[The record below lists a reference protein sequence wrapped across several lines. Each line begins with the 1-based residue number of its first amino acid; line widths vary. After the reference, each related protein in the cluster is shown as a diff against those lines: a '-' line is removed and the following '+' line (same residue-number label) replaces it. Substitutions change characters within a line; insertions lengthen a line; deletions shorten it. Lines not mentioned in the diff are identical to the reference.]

1 MNGRA
6 GLAGTRLLNTSLI
19 AGSVL
24 LVVAVFLFT
33 HQLITRLSNQVATT
47 SQVFA
52 QFCAEASVPATRNP
66 EVQRIFYEVISRI
79 DFPIVITDRAGNPRA
94 WREVGIDPALV
105 PAASIDS
112 LAVGREISPVIHAR
126 IAEVRRRTAAIDRKH
141 RPIVMMQSGQRD
153 TLGYV
158 HFGEPE
164 VMDRLRWMP
173 YLTVGT
179 VGLLFVVG
187 LVALAGIRTAE
198 KRTIWVGMAKETAHQ
213 LGTPLSSMM
222 GWIELL
228 RGFGG
233 GEDGGAGGNGG
244 GDVRI
249 PRGEFDE
256 TLAEMERDV
265 ERLKKVA
272 QRFSHVGSAAVLQP
286 QDVTPTVRHVVQ
298 YMRRRVPRS
307 DQGVQVVERY
317 HEVPPVNLN
326 PELMEWAIE
335 NLIANAL
342 SALDKRP
349 GLVEVEVGLRP
360 QTETVEVTVR
370 DNGRGMSREEQ
381 SRAFEPGF
389 TTRSRGWGLGLALAR
404 RVVQDYHG
412 GRLEIRS
419 SVPGQGT
426 TMVISF
432 PT

>member
-1 MNGRA
+1 MKAPA
-6 GLAGTRLLNTSLI
+6 GLTGFRLLNTSLI

-24 LVVAVFLFT
+24 LVLAVFLFT
-33 HQLITRLSNQVATT
+33 NQLISRLSTQVATT

-52 QFCAEASVPATRNP
+52 EFCASASLPATRSP
-66 EVQRIFYEVISRI
+66 VVQRIFSEVIGRI
-79 DFPIVITDRAGNPRA
+79 DFPIVITDRFGTPRA

-112 LAVGREISPVIHAR
+112 LAEGRPVSPVNRQR
-126 IAEVRRRTAAIDRKH
+126 IEQVRRRTAELDRSN
-141 RPIVMMQSGQRD
+141 RPIVMLQGALHD

-158 HFGEPE
+158 HFGEPP
-164 VMDRLRWMP
+164 VMETLRWMP
-173 YLTVGT
+173 YITVGS
-179 VGLLFVVG
+179 VGLLVVVG
-187 LVALAGIRTAE
+187 LMALAGIRAAE

-233 GEDGGAGGNGG
+233 GVGEE
-244 GDVRI
+244 VRI

-307 DQGVQVVERY
+307 DAGIQVIERY

-349 GLVEVEVGLRP
+349 GLVEIEVGLRP
-360 QTETVEVTVR
+360 QTEAVEIMVR

-412 GRLEIRS
+412 GRLNIRS

>member
-1 MNGRA
+1 MNRRTGTA
-6 GLAGTRLLNTSLI
+6 GSRLLNTSLI

-24 LVVAVFLFT
+24 LVVGVFLFT
-33 HQLITRLSNQVATT
+33 HQLIGRLSRQVATT

-52 QFCAEASVPATRNP
+52 EFCASASLPATRSP
-66 EVQRIFYEVISRI
+66 EVQRIFREVIGRI
-79 DFPIVITDRAGNPRA
+79 DFPIVITDRQGNPRA
-94 WREVGIDPALV
+94 WREVGIDAALV

-112 LAVGREISPVIHAR
+112 VAESRPISPVILAR
-126 IAEVRRRTAAIDRKH
+126 ILEVQRSTAQLDRH
-141 RPIVMMQSGQRD
+141 NQPIVMVQGTPPE

-164 VMDRLRWMP
+164 VMERLRWMP
-173 YLTVGT
+173 YITVGS
-179 VGLLFVVG
+179 VGLLMVIG
-187 LVALAGIRTAE
+187 LMALAGIRAAE

-233 GEDGGAGGNGG
+233 EAGSAGGAAG

-249 PRGEFDE
+249 PRSEFDE

-298 YMRRRVPRS
+298 YMRRRVPKS
-307 DQGVQVVERY
+307 DGGIQLVERY

-349 GLVEVEVGLRP
+349 GMVEVEVGLRP
-360 QTETVEVTVR
+360 ETEAVEITVR

-412 GRLEIRS
+412 GRLAIRS

>member
-6 GLAGTRLLNTSLI
+6 GLAGFRLLNTSLI

-24 LVVAVFLFT
+24 LVVGVFLFT
-33 HQLITRLSNQVATT
+33 HQLIGRLSAQVATT

-52 QFCAEASVPATRNP
+52 QFCAEASVPATRSP
-66 EVQRIFYEVISRI
+66 EVQRIFSEVIGRI
-79 DFPIVITDRAGNPRA
+79 DFPIVITDRQGIPRA

-112 LAVGREISPVIHAR
+112 LAEGRPIAPAIRER
-126 IAEVRRRTAAIDRKH
+126 IEEVRARTAQLDRH
-141 RPIVMMQSGQRD
+141 NQPIVMLQNALRD
-153 TLGYV
+153 TLGFV
-158 HFGEPE
+158 HFGEPP
-164 VMDRLRWMP
+164 VMEKLRWMP
-173 YLTVGT
+173 YITVGS
-179 VGLLFVVG
+179 VGLLLVIG
-187 LVALAGIRTAE
+187 LMALAGIRAAE

-233 GEDGGAGGNGG
+233 GEGGAGARAS
-244 GDVRI
+244 GDVHI
-249 PRGEFDE
+249 PRAEFDE

-265 ERLKKVA
+265 ERLNKVA

-286 QDVTPTVRHVVQ
+286 QDVTPTVRQVVQ
-298 YMRRRVPRS
+298 YMRRRVPKS
-307 DQGVQVVERY
+307 DAGIQLVERY

-360 QTETVEVTVR
+360 QTEAVEITVR

-412 GRLEIRS
+412 GKLAIRS

>member
-6 GLAGTRLLNTSLI
+6 GLSGFRLLNTSLI

-33 HQLITRLSNQVATT
+33 HQLIERLSTQVATT

-52 QFCAEASVPATRNP
+52 EFCAEASVPATRSP
-66 EVQRIFYEVISRI
+66 EVQRIFSEVIGRI
-79 DFPIVITDRAGNPRA
+79 DFPIVITDRSGNPRA
-94 WREVGIDPALV
+94 WREVGIDAALV

-112 LAVGREISPVIHAR
+112 LAEGRVVSPVIRHR
-126 IAEVRRRTAAIDRKH
+126 IEEVRRRTSEIDRRN
-141 RPIVMMQSGQRD
+141 RPIVMLTGPMRD

-158 HFGEPE
+158 HFGEPP
-164 VMDRLRWMP
+164 VMEKLRWMP
-173 YLTVGT
+173 YITVGS
-179 VGLLFVVG
+179 VGLLVVVG
-187 LVALAGIRTAE
+187 LMALAGIRAAE

-233 GEDGGAGGNGG
+233 GGGEAGRFVG
-244 GDVRI
+244 GDVHI

-265 ERLKKVA
+265 ERLNKVA

-307 DQGVQVVERY
+307 DAGIQLIERY

-360 QTETVEVTVR
+360 QTETVEITVR
-370 DNGRGMSREEQ
+370 DNGRGMSREDQ

-412 GRLEIRS
+412 GKLAIRS